1 MMKETSRFYS
11 SLSLLVLLNAVVKPL
26 WIFGID
32 RQVQNEVGVAAYG
45 TYFSILNLSFVL
57 SFLLDWGLTIYYN
70 RQSSAKDGIVAD
82 HASSFIFI
90 KLLLALLYA
99 LIIFAVAYFS
109 GVERLDIVLY
119 VVLIQI
125 LLSMFLFL
133 RAGITSRQWFRTDA
147 WLSVLDKLMMV
158 LLCGIFLYFPS
169 LLGSISIERF
179 LLLQIGSL
187 LLSNLIT
194 FTILLVKK
202 FNFSFRKQWPDL
214 SIFKAAAPFAITVLL
229 MSFHSRID
237 GFLLERISSAEEAG
251 KYAGAYRLLDA
262 ANMPGVLFASFL
274 MPYMARRWS
283 EGLEIKTVILNIRH
297 FLLVTAIIFS
307 AIVVFLAPW
316 IQKTLYHHT
325 DASSIKVMQYCLP
338 AMLGYSLV
346 QVYGTVMTA
355 TGHIVAF
362 SYITLISVIIN
373 LILNILL
380 IPLSG
385 AKGSCIAALVSQ
397 GFCGIA
403 TTWYVSQKL
412 KIGIDLRSCLIY
424 IFIAALVSG
433 FLYAANEWP
442 VNKILVIAGAGI
454 IAMIITLATRL
465 VDLKKWKQSAVTNN
479 T

>member
-1 MMKETSRFYS
+1 
-11 SLSLLVLLNAVVKPL
+11 
-26 WIFGID
+26 
-32 RQVQNEVGVAAYG
+32 
-45 TYFSILNLSFVL
+45 
-57 SFLLDWGLTIYYN
+57 
-70 RQSSAKDGIVAD
+70 
-82 HASSFIFI
+82 
-90 KLLLALLYA
+90 
-99 LIIFAVAYFS
+99 
-109 GVERLDIVLY
+109 
-119 VVLIQI
+119 
-125 LLSMFLFL
+125 MFLFL
-133 RAGITSRQWFRTDA
+133 RAGITSKQWFRTDA
-147 WLSVLDKLMMV
+147 WLSVLDKLIMV

-194 FTILLVKK
+194 LTILLVKK

-214 SIFKAAAPFAITVLL
+214 TIFKAALPFAMTVLL
-229 MSFHSRID
+229 MAFHSRMD
-237 GFLLERISSAEEAG
+237 GFLLERISSPEEAG

-262 ANMPGVLFASFL
+262 ANMPGVLFAAFL

-283 EGLEIKTVILNIRH
+283 EEQEIGTVTLNIRH
-297 FLLVTAIIFS
+297 FLMVTAITFS

-325 DASSIKVMQYCLP
+325 DASSIEVMQYCLP

-362 SYITLISVIIN
+362 SYITLIAVIIN
-373 LILNILL
+373 LALNILL

-397 GFCGIA
+397 GVSGIA
-403 TTWYVSQKL
+403 TAWYVSQKL
-412 KIGIDLRSCLIY
+412 KISINIRSCLIY
-424 IFIAALVSG
+424 IFIGALVSG
-433 FLYAANEWP
+433 FLYAADEWS
-442 VNKILVIAGAGI
+442 VNKLAAIAGAGVIALI
-454 IAMIITLATRL
+454 ISLATRL
-465 VDLKKWKQSAVTNN
+465 VDFKSWKQSAVTNN